1 MLEEQYIDEE
11 TIEYGLERPPMTPF
25 DFDNKYFEDLFV
37 LCDVVA
43 ENIESLNIETLKRLF
58 EATSY
63 AKDKAKEIMISTE
76 KEFRGGISDLTVM
89 QREIQ
94 SQKKIIKD
102 LKQKKDKILGSSK
115 IYAKKNL
122 GQQLAGFD
130 KKIQKAQLIMQHHQ
144 EALEFLHELLV
155 KYGGSK
161 SLLEVIK
168 MPTEFLENTE
178 QFLSQLKYGTYD
190 LIEQIN
196 LHNRAD
202 VKPDGL
208 YAIFGDPGWGKTIQ
222 LRQFTEKLL
231 LNQIKNGI
239 NHKIPIFVKAKVLSE
254 KITNIA
260 TDNYGISIDMPD
272 GSVVEHYGSSTSN
285 HGESVDILK
294 QAIFES
300 EPDINAE
307 IVEQLF
313 AVNRNVLA
321 NMVLI
326 IDAYDEIQTS
336 NARLQIIDFIND
348 QIARYNS
355 PVIITSRKSHQK
367 ELAKVFSQ
375 FNESSHK
382 FISLEIFFTNEE
394 LRFVMPTKLANAW
407 GINSAQLSSSVSQQ
421 FKQSRKS

>member
-1 MLEEQYIDEE
+1 
-11 TIEYGLERPPMTPF
+11 
-25 DFDNKYFEDLFV
+25 
-37 LCDVVA
+37 
-43 ENIESLNIETLKRLF
+43 
-58 EATSY
+58 
-63 AKDKAKEIMISTE
+63 
-76 KEFRGGISDLTVM
+76 
-89 QREIQ
+89 
-94 SQKKIIKD
+94 
-102 LKQKKDKILGSSK
+102 
-115 IYAKKNL
+115 
-122 GQQLAGFD
+122 
-130 KKIQKAQLIMQHHQ
+130 
-144 EALEFLHELLV
+144 
-155 KYGGSK
+155 
-161 SLLEVIK
+161 

-300 EPDINAE
+300 EPDINA
-307 IVEQLF
+307 
-313 AVNRNVLA
+313 
-321 NMVLI
+321 
-326 IDAYDEIQTS
+326 
-336 NARLQIIDFIND
+336 
-348 QIARYNS
+348 
-355 PVIITSRKSHQK
+355 
-367 ELAKVFSQ
+367 
-375 FNESSHK
+375 
-382 FISLEIFFTNEE
+382 
-394 LRFVMPTKLANAW
+394 
-407 GINSAQLSSSVSQQ
+407 
-421 FKQSRKS
+421 